1 VDEDAVRR
9 QLDRAAALADARDA
23 IFEDLAQK
31 AEAIALTE
39 EMSAD
44 VHENASNRFPGAFE
58 HAARARRFAA
68 AERAAAAAYREHRVP
83 SDDVRQIIRDCG
95 RTAPT

>member
-1 VDEDAVRR
+1 MEEDAMRR
-9 QLDRAAALADARDA
+9 ELDRAAELAGTRDA

-44 VHENASNRFPGAFE
+44 VHENAAKHLPGAFE
-58 HAARARRFAA
+58 HAVRARRSAA
-68 AERAAAAAYREHRVP
+68 AESAAAAAYREHRVP
-83 SDDVRQIIRDCG
+83 SDDVRQIIRDSG
-95 RTAPT
+95 GADPT